1 MSVITKSL
9 AKWFNKPS
17 EPTEKEMLLDFIG
30 DLGSVLKSM
39 EVLATDMYDGFSDQ
53 VIQKRPLSSRLISL
67 LPKFIQPDSVRHQ
80 NERLNEISTAKA
92 KMKYLQD
99 TLTNIRDSIESME
112 FGSSTRDES
121 YIGEQIYELAYPGE
135 KVDPTNIET
144 LEERLKI
151 LENSFLTSMDKIN
164 DQLGQISMNLKTLKN
179 RLDEQNVKIDRI
191 DEKISEV
198 DSKLKKIQSSLA
210 TISRKLTQNRTLLAL
225 LAGSVVALIIVVII
239 M

>member
-1 MSVITKSL
+1 MSVIANNL
-9 AKWFNKPS
+9 AKWFHKPKK
-17 EPTEKEMLLDFIG
+17 PTEKELLLDFIG

-53 VIQKRPLSSRLISL
+53 VIQKRPLTSKVISL
-67 LPKFIQPDSVRHQ
+67 LPKFFQPGSVRRQ
-80 NERLNEISTAKA
+80 NERLVEISTAKA

-99 TLTNIRDSIESME
+99 TLSNIRDSIESMD
-112 FGSSTRDES
+112 FGSSTEDED

-135 KVDPTNIET
+135 KLDPKNIET
-144 LEERLKI
+144 LEERLKL
-151 LENSFLTSMDKIN
+151 LENSFLTSMDRIN
-164 DQLGQISMNLKTLKN
+164 DQLGQISLNLKTLKE

-191 DEKISEV
+191 DEKITEV
-198 DSKLKKIQSSLA
+198 DSKLKKVQSSLV

-239 M
+239 I